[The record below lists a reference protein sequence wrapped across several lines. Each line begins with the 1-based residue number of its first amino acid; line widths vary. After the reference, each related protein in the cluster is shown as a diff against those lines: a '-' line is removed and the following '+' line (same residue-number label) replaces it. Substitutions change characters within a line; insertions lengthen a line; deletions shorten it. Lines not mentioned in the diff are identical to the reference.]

1 MNESRILVV
10 DDDPQTLD
18 TVRDILRGAGYEV
31 ATARS
36 GRDALGRLLDEQQP
50 ALIILDMRMPVMDG
64 REFLTITR
72 AYHRLAQI
80 PVMVMTAVELQ
91 PHLAESV
98 EVVMRKPFRP
108 DELLANAEALV
119 RRGVVRGAH

>member
-1 MNESRILVV
+1 MNGSRILVV

-18 TVRDILRGAGYEV
+18 TVRDCLREAGYEV

-50 ALIILDMRMPVMDG
+50 ALIILDMHMPVMDG

-80 PVMVMTAVELQ
+80 PVLVLSAIEL
-91 PHLAESV
+91 PVHLAESV
-98 EVVMRKPFRP
+98 EVVMRKPFRV
-108 DELLANAEALV
+108 DELVANAEVLV
-119 RRGVVRGAH
+119 GRGVGGAH